1 MRVSCHLFDTGCRH
15 PLNRFLLWCPA
26 IRRNLRI
33 SLSHFCV
40 ACRGPQRNS
49 CFSGEWA
56 RHLILI
62 VVAAGNSADCCEQRS
77 DHTVRPAETGKGL
90 LMTAATLTQEQALLS
105 SSLGPSV
112 LDAIVQA
119 NMDLKTMPAPTIE
132 KMLRYEELRQRKSR
146 RQTSYCP
153 CSVCE

>member
-1 MRVSCHLFDTGCRH
+1 
-15 PLNRFLLWCPA
+15 
-26 IRRNLRI
+26 
-33 SLSHFCV
+33 
-40 ACRGPQRNS
+40 
-49 CFSGEWA
+49 
-56 RHLILI
+56 
-62 VVAAGNSADCCEQRS
+62 
-77 DHTVRPAETGKGL
+77 
-90 LMTAATLTQEQALLS
+90 MTAATLTQEQALLS

-146 RQTSYCP
+146 RQTSDCP